1 MTGSFNLGVETKI
14 ALVWNKEAASKNAR
28 GQLPLSA
35 GQKKLVHKVLIIVSG
50 LRSQNQTT
58 RFLTTNAHK

>member
-28 GQLPLSA
+28 GQLPLSE

-50 LRSQNQTT
+50 LWSQT
-58 RFLTTNAHK
+58 RHLGF